1 MTTARPSTT
10 SRESDMTGTPQNSA
24 VAVLTDGT
32 GISAITTS
40 KFVKD
45 FVADVLLSGAAALV
59 AVQVVDVGAAV
70 AQPQIAAFALIGAV
84 VRAGYRAALRWA
96 TTT

>member
-1 MTTARPSTT
+1 MNEQGRV
-10 SRESDMTGTPQNSA
+10 TGF
-24 VAVLTDGT
+24 LTDGT
-32 GISAITTS
+32 GISPFTVS

-70 AQPQIAAFALIGAV
+70 AQPQVAAFALIGAV
-84 VRAGYRAALRWA
+84 VRAAYRAALRWS
-96 TTT
+96 TT